1 MLPISRLREANP
13 EDHSGFA
20 SKLTYSYVN
29 NLVKKARKP
38 GLSSDD
44 IPKVTRKVSSEFI
57 CEKLRTTLSSES
69 RNGILW
75 SYCRGYWLKYTL
87 LSISLCIVK
96 AMSVTEAILVK
107 KLLVAMKTSKML
119 ANVFN
124 ISIFGLRFFYAF
136 SYLFAA
142 FELQKMGIS
151 LRVYTWNRV
160 FLKLLNSNFKQKSYN
175 RIFNM
180 ISNESNVIDRSIY
193 SSALLVIVPLIIGVT
208 LGTCY
213 AIMGSIGLIAVS
225 FIFLIGSL
233 SPLIGRLVNHIV

>member
-1 MLPISRLREANP
+1 
-13 EDHSGFA
+13 
-20 SKLTYSYVN
+20 
-29 NLVKKARKP
+29 
-38 GLSSDD
+38 
-44 IPKVTRKVSSEFI
+44 
-57 CEKLRTTLSSES
+57 
-69 RNGILW
+69 
-75 SYCRGYWLKYTL
+75 
-87 LSISLCIVK
+87 
-96 AMSVTEAILVK
+96 MSVTEAILVK

-124 ISIFGLRFFYAF
+124 ISIFG
-136 SYLFAA
+136 
-142 FELQKMGIS
+142 I
-151 LRVYTWNRV
+151 
-160 FLKLLNSNFKQKSYN
+160 SNFKQKSYN

-193 SSALLVIVPLIIGVT
+193 YSALLVIVPLIIGVT